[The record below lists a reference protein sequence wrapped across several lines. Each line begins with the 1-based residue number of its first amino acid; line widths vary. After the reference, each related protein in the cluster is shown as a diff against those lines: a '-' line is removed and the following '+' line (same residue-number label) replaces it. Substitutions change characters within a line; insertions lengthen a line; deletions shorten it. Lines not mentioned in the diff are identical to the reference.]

1 MAALDIVWLY
11 VSSAFILALIATLG
25 FITLKIGIFSYK
37 VISESLIAVKRMENN
52 QIINQNPSEATE
64 KLEAQIKFV
73 QKYMEIVENNFK
85 NMKEIKSMLK
95 YINSIESYFKNFR
108 KNGIKNPKY
117 AYIQLFKK

>member
-52 QIINQNPSEATE
+52 QIINQKPSEATE

>member
-1 MAALDIVWLY
+1 
-11 VSSAFILALIATLG
+11 
-25 FITLKIGIFSYK
+25 
-37 VISESLIAVKRMENN
+37 
-52 QIINQNPSEATE
+52 
-64 KLEAQIKFV
+64 V

>member
-1 MAALDIVWLY
+1 MAALDIIWLY

-37 VISESLIAVKRMENN
+37 IVSESIIAVKRMENN

-73 QKYMEIVENNFK
+73 QKYMEIIENNFK
-85 NMKEIKSMLK
+85 NIKKIKSMLK

-108 KNGIKNPKY
+108 KHGIKNPKH

>member
-37 VISESLIAVKRMENN
+37 VVSESLIAVKRMENN

-73 QKYMEIVENNFK
+73 QKYMEIIENNFK
-85 NMKEIKSMLK
+85 NIKEIKSMLK

>member
-52 QIINQNPSEATE
+52 QIINQKPSEATE

-73 QKYMEIVENNFK
+73 QKYMEIIENNFK
-85 NMKEIKSMLK
+85 NMNGIKSMLK
-95 YINSIESYFKNFR
+95 YINSMESYFKNFR
-108 KNGIKNPKY
+108 KNGTKNPKY